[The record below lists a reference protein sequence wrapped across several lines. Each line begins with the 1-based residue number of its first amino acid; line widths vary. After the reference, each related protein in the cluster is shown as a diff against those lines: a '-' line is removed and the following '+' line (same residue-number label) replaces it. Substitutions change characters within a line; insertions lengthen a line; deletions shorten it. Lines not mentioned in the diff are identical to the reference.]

1 MGLFSWISDTF
12 LDPHGFK
19 ETSRRRN
26 ENDKEKEK
34 YQDNGKCTCKK

>member
-1 MGLFSWISDTF
+1 MEEYMIVFDWISDTF

-26 ENDKEKEK
+26 NNDKDKEK
-34 YQDNGKCTCKK
+34 YQEDETK